1 MNDDPSDAAAVA
13 AVMRKDAKRAT
24 GKDPTFRI
32 FRGWKFGLSYG
43 PIPLPPREVVDALK
57 RSVAERVG
65 NPAIG
70 AASYDQIAAA
80 TEAMTAAGA
89 VDRQWILSACLH
101 PRGRSSVDE
110 DWHLLGQMTAAFGA
124 PHASLRTPF
133 ETTNPNAVHYWIWD
147 EESRS

>member
-1 MNDDPSDAAAVA
+1 MNDLSDVEAVA
-13 AVMRKDAKRAT
+13 AVMRKYAQRAT

-57 RSVAERVG
+57 GSVAKRIDAPEL
-65 NPAIG
+65 G
-70 AASYDQIAAA
+70 AASYEQIAAA
-80 TEAMTAAGA
+80 ADAMTAAGA

-101 PRGRSSVDE
+101 PRGRSSVDD

-133 ETTNPNAVHYWIWD
+133 ETTHPNAVHYWIWD
-147 EESRS
+147 EEAGR